1 MFYVNIFLKRKVWII
16 SLMLIFAI
24 ALSGCAKDVEGVV
37 ARVNDEDI
45 SQEEFDLEF
54 EIYKE
59 TYERQLGEGALT
71 RVEPD
76 GRTLETEI
84 KEMLLDTLIVERLIM
99 QDSIA
104 KDITVSDDEVTQR
117 LDELIISL
125 GGQEQFNEFLE
136 SNAMT
141 KEYFKNYTKN
151 DILFNKHSEEFINS
165 VEIDDKEAEIFFN
178 ENKEDLIVLQASQIL
193 LSTEEDG
200 NRVLEALKSGENFED
215 LVITESKDSTS
226 AVNGGDL
233 GYIVKGKYKAVPEFE
248 KALFELEVGEISD
261 LIKTEVGFHIIRLDD
276 RRDNF
281 EELKDEI
288 SDLIKNQQYA
298 SYVKELEEKAKI
310 IIYMDI
316 M

>member
-1 MFYVNIFLKRKVWII
+1 
-16 SLMLIFAI
+16 MLIFAI

-76 GRTLETEI
+76 GRTLEMEI

-104 KDITVSDDEVTQR
+104 KDITVSDEEVTER
-117 LDELIISL
+117 LDELIVSL
-125 GGQEQFNEFLE
+125 GGQEQFNEFLGL
-136 SNAMT
+136 NAMT
-141 KEYFKNYTKN
+141 KEYFTNYTKN
-151 DILFNKHSEEFINS
+151 DILFNKHSEEFIS
-165 VEIDDKEAEIFFN
+165 KVEIDHKEAEIFFN
-178 ENKEDLIVLQASQIL
+178 ENKEDLIVLRASQIL
-193 LSTEEDG
+193 LSREEDG
-200 NRVLEALKSGENFED
+200 NRVLEALRNGEDFED

>member
-1 MFYVNIFLKRKVWII
+1 
-16 SLMLIFAI
+16 MLIFALS
-24 ALSGCAKDVEGVV
+24 LSGCAKKVEGVV

-45 SQEEFDLEF
+45 TVEEFDVEF

-84 KEMLLDTLIVERLIM
+84 KERLLDTLIVERLIM
-99 QDSIA
+99 QDATA
-104 KDITVSDDEVTQR
+104 KDITITDAEVDEKIG
-117 LDELIISL
+117 EIIESL
-125 GGQEQFNEFLE
+125 GGEEQFNEFLE

-141 KEYFKNYTKN
+141 REYFINYTKN
-151 DILFNKHSEEFINS
+151 DILFSKHSEDFINS
-165 VEIDDKEAEIFFN
+165 IKIEDDEAQEFFN
-178 ENKEDLIVLQASQIL
+178 ENKEDLVVLKASHIL

-200 NRVLEALKSGENFED
+200 NRVLQALENGESFED

-226 AVNGGDL
+226 AINGGDL
-233 GYIVKGKYKAVPEFE
+233 GYIVKGKYSAVPEFE
-248 KALFELEVGEISD
+248 KAVFDLEVGEISD
-261 LIKTEVGFHIIRLDD
+261 LVQTEVGFHIIRLDE
-276 RRDNF
+276 RRDTF

-288 SDLIKNQQYA
+288 SNLLKNQEYA
-298 SYVKELEEKAKI
+298 NYVKELEAKGKI
-310 IIYMDI
+310 TIYMDI

>member
-1 MFYVNIFLKRKVWII
+1 
-16 SLMLIFAI
+16 MLIFAMG
-24 ALSGCAKDVEGVV
+24 LSGCASEVEGVV

-45 SQEEFDLEF
+45 TQEEFDVEF

-84 KEMLLDTLIVERLIM
+84 KERLLDTLIVERLIM

-104 KDITVSDDEVTQR
+104 KDITVTDEEVDTK
-117 LDELIISL
+117 LGEIIDSL
-125 GGQEQFNEFLE
+125 GGEEQFNEFLE

-141 KEYFKNYTKN
+141 REYFTNYTKN
-151 DILFNKHSEEFINS
+151 DILFNKHSEEFTNS
-165 VEIDDKEAEIFFN
+165 VEIDDKEAEQFFN
-178 ENKEDLIVLQASQIL
+178 ENKEDLIVLRVSHIL
-193 LSTEEDG
+193 LGTEEDG
-200 NRVLEALKSGENFED
+200 NRVLRALESGESFED

-233 GYIVKGKYKAVPEFE
+233 GYIVKGKYSAVPEFE
-248 KALFELEVGEISD
+248 KAVFDLEVGEISGLVQTD
-261 LIKTEVGFHIIRLDD
+261 VGFHIIRLDE
-276 RRDNF
+276 RRDTF

-288 SDLIKNQQYA
+288 SDLLKNQEYA
-298 SYVKELEEKAKI
+298 NYVKELEEKGKI
-310 IIYMDI
+310 TIYMDI

>member
-76 GRTLETEI
+76 GRTLEMEI

-141 KEYFKNYTKN
+141 KEYFTNYTKN
-151 DILFNKHSEEFINS
+151 DILFNKHSEEFINR

-178 ENKEDLIVLQASQIL
+178 ENKEDLIVLRASQIL
-193 LSTEEDG
+193 LSREEDG
-200 NRVLEALKSGENFED
+200 NRVLEALRNGEDFED

>member
-1 MFYVNIFLKRKVWII
+1 MFWLNIFSKRRILIV

-24 ALSGCAKDVEGVV
+24 GLSGCASEVEGVV

-45 SQEEFDLEF
+45 TQEEFDVEF

-76 GRTLETEI
+76 GRTLETQI
-84 KEMLLDTLIVERLIM
+84 KERLLDTLIVERLIM

-104 KDITVSDDEVTQR
+104 KDITVTDEEV
-117 LDELIISL
+117 DEKLGELVDSL
-125 GGQEQFNEFLE
+125 GGEEQFNEFLE
-136 SNAMT
+136 SNGMT
-141 KEYFKNYTKN
+141 REYFTNYTKN
-151 DILFNKHSEEFINS
+151 DILFNKHSEEFTNS
-165 VEIDDKEAEIFFN
+165 VEIEDAEAEGFFN
-178 ENKEDLIVLQASQIL
+178 ENKEDLIVLRASHIL

-200 NRVLEALKSGENFED
+200 NRVLQTLESGENFED

-233 GYIVKGKYKAVPEFE
+233 GYIVKGKYSAVPEFE
-248 KALFELEVGEISD
+248 KTVFDLEVGEISG
-261 LIKTEVGFHIIRLDD
+261 LVQTEVGFHIIRLEE
-276 RRDNF
+276 RRDTF

-288 SDLIKNQQYA
+288 LDLLKNQEYA
-298 SYVKELEEKAKI
+298 SYVKELEEKGKI
-310 IIYMDI
+310 TIYMDI